1 MNVGVKKLI
10 FLALP
15 AGINLV
21 QTLERN
27 VDTGESPI
35 VGWAKIAN
43 QTSDSQGR

>member
-35 VGWAKIAN
+35 VGWAKIN
-43 QTSDSQGR
+43 EKSKSNK